1 MLWFFIRI
9 KRYHFKYAFLT
20 KIMLNNLKNYQSS
33 AQHREQLNSLS
44 SWFDICLAKY
54 VVKM

>member
-44 SWFDICLAKY
+44 SWFAICLAKY

>member
-9 KRYHFKYAFLT
+9 KRYYCKYAFFT
-20 KIMLNNLKNYQSS
+20 NIMLNNLKDYQGS

-44 SWFDICLAKY
+44 SWFAICLAKY